1 MRNISEDEEE
11 QGPGSW
17 IAADKD
23 LVLLPKDPST
33 IEDAI
38 KALENKD
45 NYGIYLS
52 NIRSGK
58 VTPKNMEDFFGP
70 TSPAAKKKIE
80 KDTGVAFPIKTK
92 AAIDDFIKSRAG
104 KPNLVYYEVVGN
116 TLMFPNSKNT
126 SKGRT
131 QSIVSTIMD
140 NAGVKYEIKQKES
153 FGENKDKPKMSDEEL
168 MKRIKSSLSNQVSGG
183 KKGKPGLQEG
193 PMDKRVAIVF
203 LKYRGKSFPMDYK
216 TGSTFARFVGD
227 LEKTGAFMG
236 EDAVSDFMASDDFY
250 NYANKFGV
258 EIEEPTDND
267 MLSIA
272 PKKQMEPQDMIPS
285 RAQGDVNPNA
295 PHRMSDLFEKIK
307 KTGKLK
313 KSELTEII
321 KKFK

>member
-258 EIEEPTDND
+258 EIEEPTNND

-295 PHRMSDLFEKIK
+295 PHRMSDLFEKMK